1 MKITIAVIVM
11 VLAGVGVGM
20 SISHFEI
27 SSYETRFGDDEFLT
41 ADESSAG
48 EVEQAQVVVVNG
60 SEFDFGVMER
70 NGTRSHRFEIKNA
83 GTAPLRLEKGETTC
97 KCTINKLVDGVLK
110 PGESVM
116 VELEWIAKEVGPD
129 MVFMQTADIK
139 TNDPARKVLRLTVR
153 GDIITTVKVVPS
165 PLVMSSIAASRGTE
179 GEVLI
184 YSYRTD
190 NLDFLETTVDPE
202 LVDLIEAVVEPISS
216 EELAEDKLAQS
227 GKKLRIRLKPGL
239 PLGALDQTV
248 WLKTNLED
256 SPLVPVHFQGTVVSD
271 IAIYGKRFDRTKNLF
286 NLGRVSQKDGFRGEL
301 RILVRGEHRQMTKFQ
316 VVSVDPKDAL
326 EVKVQS
332 KADTGSGKTVQ
343 HILEVAVPK
352 DAPLVS
358 RIGVGQGKL
367 GQIVLSTTHPEVEKI
382 VIKVSFEI
390 ID

>member
-1 MKITIAVIVM
+1 MRITIGAIVM

-20 SISHFEI
+20 SIAHFEMN
-27 SSYETRFGDDEFLT
+27 SYEIRFGHDEFLT
-41 ADESSAG
+41 ADESPAG
-48 EVEQAQVVVVNG
+48 EVEQAKVVVVNG

-227 GKKLRIRLKPGL
+227 GKKLKIRLKPGL

>member
-20 SISHFEI
+20 SIAHFEM

>member
-1 MKITIAVIVM
+1 MKVAITAILM

-20 SISHFEI
+20 SIAHFEM
-27 SSYETRFGDDEFLT
+27 SSYATRFGDDEFLT
-41 ADESSAG
+41 AEESTAG
-48 EVEQAQVVVVNG
+48 EAEQAKVVVVNG

-70 NGTRSHRFEIKNA
+70 HGTRNHRFEIKNA

-139 TNDPARKVLRLTVR
+139 TNDPARQVLRLTVR
-153 GDIITTVKVVPS
+153 GDIISTVKVVPS
-165 PLVMSSIAASRGTE
+165 PLVMSSIVASRGAE
-179 GEVLI
+179 AEVLI

-190 NLDFLETTVDPE
+190 NLEFVETTVDPE
-202 LVDLIEAVVEPISS
+202 LADLIEAVVEPINR

-227 GKKLRIRLKPGL
+227 GKKLKIRLKPGL

-271 IAIYGKRFDRTKNLF
+271 IAIYGKRFDRTQNLF
-286 NLGRVSQKDGFRGEL
+286 NIGQLSRKDGFRGEL
-301 RILVRGEHRQMTKFQ
+301 RILVRGEHRQTTKFQ
-316 VVSVDPKDAL
+316 VASVDPTDVLKVN
-326 EVKVQS
+326 VKS
-332 KADTGSGKTVQ
+332 NADVGSGKTVQ
-343 HILEVAVPK
+343 HVLEVSVAK
-352 DAPLVS
+352 DVPLVS
-358 RIGVGQGKL
+358 RLGVGQGKP
-367 GQIVLSTTHPEVEKI
+367 GQIVLSTTHPEIKRI
-382 VIKVSFEI
+382 VIKVPFEVVE
-390 ID
+390 